1 MDKFDWLMA
10 GVALGAIVGAGVCV
24 TMIARNG
31 YITLGIRE
39 AARLADELHRID
51 SEERWHNEG
60 GQ

>member
-10 GVALGAIVGAGVCV
+10 GVAVGAIVGAAVCV
-24 TMIARNG
+24 ALITRHG

-39 AARLADELHRID
+39 AVRLADEQHRVD